1 MHLLL
6 HAFSVLLLHFSRTYA
21 SPQGSCACS
30 PVTIPVHVDVLVPKD
45 PTDEFAG
52 LKSNASELRRVD
64 ATYEIYG
71 IFCQPDTTVSSRN
84 EDVVQLLIHGITYT
98 GQYWSPPVEEFRNYS
113 YAAFSCAHGAYSSLA
128 VDALGVGLSSRPIN
142 ASDVQYPTSSA
153 ALSQV
158 ARHLKTTPLLPGVPA
173 FNKVI
178 GIGHSA
184 GSGLLNFGAIVEGP
198 QSPFDGLILTASLS
212 TAVDLNI
219 SSLPG
224 LTSARDADPLR
235 WNTLDPAY
243 FTATNRSIFYPA
255 DPRTFSPRM
264 VLLDEFTED
273 VGTVGIFAQTT
284 TTSLTTGYTGPVA
297 KVVGSEDQLF
307 CVGTDRCGDVA
318 ALTAAERTLWPAAKT
333 FEVVVEQGSGHDM
346 NLDFFAEGPFNMFV
360 RFVKQFSE

>member
-1 MHLLL
+1 M
-6 HAFSVLLLHFSRTYA
+6 R
-21 SPQGSCACS
+21 P
-30 PVTIPVHVDVLVPKD
+30 
-45 PTDEFAG
+45 
-52 LKSNASELRRVD
+52 
-64 ATYEIYG
+64 
-71 IFCQPDTTVSSRN
+71 
-84 EDVVQLLIHGITYT
+84 
-98 GQYWSPPVEEFRNYS
+98 W
-113 YAAFSCAHGAYSSLA
+113 AYSSLA
-128 VDALGVGLSSRPIN
+128 VDALGVGLSSRPVN

-158 ARHLKTTPLLPGVPA
+158 ARHLKTASLLPGVPA

-219 SSLPG
+219 STLPG
-224 LTSARDADPLR
+224 LASARDVDPLR
-235 WNTLDPAY
+235 WGTLDPAY

-255 DPRTFSPRM
+255 DLSTFSPRT

-307 CVGTDRCGDVA
+307 CAGTDRCGDVA
-318 ALTAAERTLWPAAKT
+318 ALTAAGPTLWPAARS
-333 FEVVVEQGSGHDM
+333 FEVVVEQGSGHDL
-346 NLDFFAEGPFNMFV
+346 NLDFFADGPFNTPPMHRACYAA
-360 RFVKQFSE
+360 RFDTDTESTAWSQHSGQHQGPPVYPDDNAPNEKGPALSSLRAPSEPAIHPPLSGTPPNPPQKLFSYKMA